1 MNKFLLTSG
10 LLLATSITGF
20 AQQLQGDL
28 DSWEDCT
35 AYKSASQG
43 KKVVGKQPQ
52 GWHSANIAQ
61 HNAALFTDA
70 TFEVVKET
78 DGKDNN
84 AARLFNIY
92 AGVQNIGAPAPSYLT
107 LGTPWSYAKTSGTIF
122 TGIKIEESDGGTF
135 GGKEFSYKPDAISF
149 DYKRIPNEDGAK
161 EHVNTAEP
169 ATIVAYGWKG
179 SFSKFQNVGY
189 NGSAEEMVDRDRYV
203 LGKETDG
210 VTKHDGAEL
219 IYKLEYQIEGE
230 QTDWKNIEIPFK
242 YDDTESTPEKINVIF
257 SSSDYFTEDRNS
269 IGVGNSLYI
278 DNVKLIYYKDLI
290 GLTYGDITLDK
301 AKIEQEMKENSVIDL
316 SSEKYESGK
325 LKGES
330 NGHGATI
337 EETSY
342 DPETS
347 RLTLTVKGNDWSADN
362 KNESVYYVQ
371 FKKPEPSDVADTYH
385 KLVKVDVSKLEMEGP
400 SVVSS
405 INDVVVEPS
414 ESNDGTVDFIMNNFA
429 FGAMPV
435 GAINLTG
442 ALLSYAEDGSINI
455 TTANEQDLS
464 LLGGFIQ
471 AKVSLNGNVA
481 VVNGKKELTATVN
494 IKWIASEG
502 VSLPITAT
510 IMDIPFNNTN
520 LKGKTLKVTGSVAAD
535 EAMAVIPT
543 DEDVN
548 VVDLTEAALT
558 GEITSSAFA
567 AKNPNTLF
575 YAAEGATLTGDNVV
589 KGSECENF
597 VLNDG
602 QSFNAPEGF
611 TAKQITYKRATVAS
625 TDEKDE
631 VYTFVLPFTF
641 TADKVNGTVYELAGV
656 NDGVLDFNSIDG
668 NMELKANRP
677 YLVVSSNG
685 NQLLNT
691 AAFSGEV
698 LATDNLT
705 NEVNGGVAMVGAY
718 EATPITSDG
727 STSWYGYNANGQ
739 FVKATSGTINPFRAA
754 IKSTG
759 IAPSSYA
766 LKLDGT
772 VTGILNLENPNAKV
786 DVYTIGGVC
795 VRKNVPAAS
804 ALNGLSRGVYIVG
817 GQKVVK

>member
-1 MNKFLLTSG
+1 
-10 LLLATSITGF
+10 
-20 AQQLQGDL
+20 
-28 DSWEDCT
+28 
-35 AYKSASQG
+35 
-43 KKVVGKQPQ
+43 
-52 GWHSANIAQ
+52 
-61 HNAALFTDA
+61 
-70 TFEVVKET
+70 
-78 DGKDNN
+78 
-84 AARLFNIY
+84 
-92 AGVQNIGAPAPSYLT
+92 
-107 LGTPWSYAKTSGTIF
+107 
-122 TGIKIEESDGGTF
+122 
-135 GGKEFSYKPDAISF
+135 
-149 DYKRIPNEDGAK
+149 
-161 EHVNTAEP
+161 
-169 ATIVAYGWKG
+169 
-179 SFSKFQNVGY
+179 
-189 NGSAEEMVDRDRYV
+189 MVDRDRYV

-210 VTKHDGAEL
+210 VTKSDDAEL
-219 IYKLEYQIEGE
+219 IYQLESKIEGD
-230 QTDWKNIEIPFK
+230 QTDWKNLTIPFE
-242 YDDTESTPEKINVIF
+242 YVTESTPAKINVIF
-257 SSSDYFTEDRNS
+257 SSSDYFTTDRS
-269 IGVGNSLYI
+269 KIGVGNSLYI

-301 AKIEQEMKENSVIDL
+301 AKIEQEMKENGVIDL

-342 DPETS
+342 DPATS
-347 RLTLTVKGNDWSADN
+347 RLTLTVKGNDWSEDN

-371 FKKPEPSDVADTYH
+371 FKPEPSAVADTYH
-385 KLVKVDVSKLEMEGP
+385 KLVKVDVSALGMGEP

-405 INDVVVEPS
+405 INDVVVKPS

-429 FGAMPV
+429 FGTMPV
-435 GAINLTG
+435 GTINLTG

-464 LLGGFIQ
+464 LAGGLIQ
-471 AKVSLNGNVA
+471 AKVSLEGNVA
-481 VVNGKKELTATVN
+481 VVNGKKELTATVS
-494 IKWIASEG
+494 IKWVVSEEM
-502 VSLPITAT
+502 SYPITAT
-510 IMDIPFNNTN
+510 IVDIPFDNTN
-520 LKGKTLKVTGSVAAD
+520 LNGKTLKVTGSVAAD

-543 DEDVN
+543 KEDVN
-548 VVDLTEAALT
+548 VVDLTDAALT

-611 TAKQITYKRATVAS
+611 TANQITYKRATATS
-625 TDEKDE
+625 TDKDE

-641 TADKVNGTVYELAGV
+641 TADKVNGTVYELSGV
-656 NDGVLDFNSIDG
+656 NDGVLDFTSLEG
-668 NMELKANRP
+668 SMELKANRP
-677 YLVVSSNG
+677 YLVVSNG
-685 NQLLNT
+685 TQLLN
-691 AAFSGEV
+691 ASAFSGEV
-698 LATDNLT
+698 VATGDLT
-705 NEVNGGVAMVGAY
+705 NEVYGGVTMEGAY
-718 EATPITSDG
+718 EATEVKSEG
-727 STSWYGYNANGQ
+727 NENWYGYNAKGE
-739 FVKATSGTINPFRAA
+739 FVKATMGTINPFRAA

-786 DVYTIGGVC
+786 DVYTISGVC

>member
-70 TFEVVKET
+70 TFEVVIKET

-149 DYKRIPNEDGAK
+149 DYKRILNEDGAK
-161 EHVNTAEP
+161 EHVNTNEP
-169 ATIVAYGWKG
+169 ASIVAYGWKG
-179 SFSKFQNVGY
+179 SFSKSQNVGY
-189 NGSAEEMVDRDRYV
+189 NGSAETMVDRDRYV

-210 VTKHDGAEL
+210 VTKSDDAEL
-219 IYKLEYQIEGE
+219 IYKLEHQIEGNHA
-230 QTDWKNIEIPFK
+230 DWDNITLPFE
-242 YDDTESTPEKINVIF
+242 YVTESTPAKINVIF
-257 SSSDYFTEDRNS
+257 SSSNYFTEDRNS

-301 AKIEQEMKENSVIDL
+301 AKIEQEMQENGIIDL

-325 LKGES
+325 LIGES

-342 DPETS
+342 DPATS
-347 RLTLTVKGNDWSADN
+347 RLTLTVKGNDWSEDN

-371 FKKPEPSDVADTYH
+371 FKPEPSAVAETYH
-385 KLVKVDVSKLEMEGP
+385 KLVKVDVSALEMGEP

-405 INDVVVEPS
+405 INDVVVKPS

-429 FGAMPV
+429 FGAMSV
-435 GAINLTG
+435 GTINLTG
-442 ALLSYAEDGSINI
+442 ALLSYADDGSINI

-464 LLGGFIQ
+464 LAGGFIQ

-494 IKWIASEG
+494 IKWIASEE

-510 IMDIPFNNTN
+510 IVDIPFDNTN
-520 LKGKTLKVTGSVAAD
+520 LNGKTLKVTGSVAAD

-543 DEDVN
+543 KEDVN
-548 VVDLTEAALT
+548 VVDLTDAALT

-611 TAKQITYKRATVAS
+611 TANQITYKRATATS
-625 TDEKDE
+625 TDKDE

-641 TADKVNGTVYELAGV
+641 TADKVNGTVYELTGV
-656 NDGVLDFNSIDG
+656 NDGVLDFTSVTG
-668 NMELKANRP
+668 ELEANHP
-677 YLVVSSNG
+677 YLVVSNG
-685 NQLLNT
+685 TQLLN
-691 AAFSGEV
+691 ASAFSGEV
-698 LATDNLT
+698 VATGNLT
-705 NEVNGGVAMVGAY
+705 NEVYGGVTMVGAY
-718 EATPITSDG
+718 EATPVTSDG
-727 STSWYGYNANGQ
+727 SENWYGYNAKGE
-739 FVKATSGTINPFRAA
+739 FVKATTGTINPFRAA

-786 DVYTIGGVC
+786 DVYTISGVC